1 MTLEDIK
8 KERLIQPPVID
19 IPDSTC
25 MTSIKSEQEY
35 ANNNQTDGKWTIADP
50 DQTNIDTIQRVGG
63 VGMPCTT
70 KNPEGDSV
78 TTESSDMEE
87 SKEQENAKVT
97 GADGSHPTTMNL
109 RKFRR
114 ATAKKTNLG

>member
-8 KERLIQPPVID
+8 KERLIQPPVVD

-50 DQTNIDTIQRVGG
+50 DQTNSDTLQRIGG
-63 VGMPCTT
+63 VGMPSTT

-87 SKEQENAKVT
+87 SKEHESEKVT
-97 GADGSHPTTMNL
+97 GAGIYEY
-109 RKFRR
+109 
-114 ATAKKTNLG
+114 

>member
-8 KERLIQPPVID
+8 KEKLIQPPVID

-50 DQTNIDTIQRVGG
+50 DQTNIDTLQRVGG
-63 VGMPCTT
+63 IAMPSTT
-70 KNPEGDSV
+70 KTPEGDSV
-78 TTESSDMEE
+78 TTENNEMEE
-87 SKEQENAKVT
+87 SKEHENEKVT
-97 GADGSHPTTMNL
+97 GAGIYEYYSGLNVKYFYFL
-109 RKFRR
+109 K
-114 ATAKKTNLG
+114 